1 VFDLIVPPDEAERVR
16 SLREHGDLPQGGDPH
31 FDIIAEIA
39 AHQHA
44 MPMAEIN
51 LVGADTVQTCAAF
64 GMPAPTAMPRNLAFC
79 AHTILSSTDLT
90 IVADTHLDA
99 RFASNPRSLD
109 PGIRFYA
116 GAPLTDQAGHALGA
130 LCVMDMRPRAFDEN
144 AANALAR
151 LARIASDRLGFY
163 RLKSELRQIA
173 EHHRNTVELSPQVFW
188 TANPQGAVDAA
199 SPRWFDLVG
208 LPPEQALGHGWA
220 SCVHPDDAA
229 AAFAQWA
236 ECLPSGRSLDVEY
249 RLRLKDGHYSWF
261 RARAYALRDAHGA
274 IIRWYG
280 TLEDHNDRKLT
291 RLALQESERRLR
303 FALESGKLGTWEV
316 DFQTGRLAASDQCAR
331 DLGLRHADELLHYD
345 TLLDLLHPQ
354 DRPLYDEA
362 LGKCLATGDY
372 MHVECRNIWRDGTIH
387 WVRLTGRPVYTEEG
401 KPSGAVG
408 TSLDITE
415 RQNAED
421 ERRAAEARMIHL
433 ANHDPVTDLANAHLL
448 YASIAAAL
456 KQAST
461 ASHLA
466 LLHIDIDDFKAIN
479 DSLGQDA
486 GDHVLLQAAACLRG
500 CARDADVVAHTG
512 GGEFAVLAPGLPGRE
527 DAESLARSILHALA
541 QPAYLGARA
550 ITLSA
555 CVGIALAPD
564 DAVLPDQLRKD
575 AATALYRSKSI
586 GHGSIH
592 FFEPEMDLHLQAR
605 EALKLELRD
614 ALERQELRLFYQPL
628 VDLRTGRTGGFEALM
643 RWQHP
648 ERGMVS
654 PADFIPVA
662 EETGWIV
669 GFGRW
674 AVMAACM
681 DAVRWP
687 EPVSVAVNFSVMQ
700 FSAGTVEED
709 VAEALARSGLPANR
723 LEVEVVESLL
733 LSHSDANLGVLNR
746 LHAMGV
752 RIVMDDFGTGY
763 SSLSTLRRFPFDKI
777 KLDQSLMVGVPDNA
791 GGDAIVEGVSG
802 LGKALRVRTLAEG
815 VETTAQCD
823 LVRQMGYH
831 YAQGYLFSRPV
842 PGPEAHALAG
852 KTWVL

>member
-1 VFDLIVPPDEAERVR
+1 MVPPDEAERVQA
-16 SLREHGDLPQGGDPH
+16 LRDHCDMPPGGDPH

-39 AHQHA
+39 ARQLG
-44 MPMAEIN
+44 MPQAEIN
-51 LVGADTVQTCAAF
+51 LVDADTVHTYAAY

-79 AHTILSSTDLT
+79 AHTILSPTDLT
-90 IVADTHLDA
+90 IVPDTVLDA
-99 RFASNPRSLD
+99 RFATNPRIVD

-116 GAPLTDQAGHALGA
+116 GAPLTDEAGHALGV
-130 LCVMDMRPRAFDEN
+130 LCVMDLRPRVFDEN
-144 AANALAR
+144 AAHALAR
-151 LARIASDRLGFY
+151 LARVASDRLAYY
-163 RLKSELRQIA
+163 RLKSELRQIE
-173 EHHRNTVELSPQVFW
+173 EHHRNTIELSPQVFW
-188 TANPQGAVDAA
+188 TANPAGGVDAA

-208 LPPEQALGHGWA
+208 MPPEQALGHGWA
-220 SCVHPDDAA
+220 ACVHPEDAA
-229 AAFAQWA
+229 AAFAEWA
-236 ECLPSGRSLDVEY
+236 ECLPSGRPLDVEY

-261 RARAYALRDAHGA
+261 RARAYAQRDSHGA

-280 TLEDHNDRKLT
+280 TLEDHNDRKMT

-316 DFQTGRLAASDQCAR
+316 DFQTGRLAASDQFAR
-331 DLGLRHADELLHYD
+331 DLGLHHADELLHYD
-345 TLLDLLHPQ
+345 SLLDLLHPE
-354 DRPLYDEA
+354 DRGLYEA
-362 LGKCLATGDY
+362 EMAKCLASGEY
-372 MHVECRNIWRDGTIH
+372 MHVQCRTVWRDGSIH

-415 RQNAED
+415 RQNAEE
-421 ERRAAEARMIHL
+421 ERKAAEARMIHL

-448 YASIAAAL
+448 QASIATAL
-456 KQAST
+456 KQAN
-461 ASHLA
+461 AESHLA
-466 LLHIDIDDFKAIN
+466 LLRIDIDDFKAIN

-486 GDHVLLQAAACLRG
+486 GDHVLLQAAACLRS
-500 CARDADVVAHTG
+500 CAGPNDVVAHTG
-512 GGEFAVLAPGLPGRE
+512 GGEFAVLAPGLPSR
-527 DAESLARSILHALA
+527 AEAEMLARRIQHALA
-541 QPAYLGARA
+541 QPSYLGARA
-550 ITLSA
+550 IMLSA

-586 GHGSIH
+586 GHGTTH

-687 EPVSVAVNFSVMQ
+687 DPVSVAVNFSVMQ

-709 VAEALARSGLPANR
+709 VAEALARSGLPPHR

-733 LSHSDANLGVLNR
+733 LSQTDANLGALNR

-777 KLDQSLMVGVPDNA
+777 KLDQSLLVGLPDKA

-842 PGPEAHALAG
+842 PGPAADALAS